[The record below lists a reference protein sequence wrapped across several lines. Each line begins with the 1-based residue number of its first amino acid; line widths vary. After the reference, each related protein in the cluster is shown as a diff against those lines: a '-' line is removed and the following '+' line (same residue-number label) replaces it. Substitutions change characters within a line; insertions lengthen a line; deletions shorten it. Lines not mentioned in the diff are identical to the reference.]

1 MELLEL
7 ENALKAYNKKMSEN
21 FSLDRTILKRFL
33 LSKSK
38 RHVRVEKL
46 KTIYQLSSPILLP
59 LLLFA
64 IMEIRGIDLNLTT
77 NFYIGLAL
85 FLPAFLYA
93 WALSIKHYM
102 LIRAIDFSVPVVHIK
117 KQIAELEKYTIR
129 MNRTRNMLMPLPI
142 VGMLLM
148 FVPRQVYLPQFSVML
163 LLVVIIFVGSV
174 YYRSASIRK
183 RYEEISE
190 NIRELEALEK

>member
-1 MELLEL
+1 
-7 ENALKAYNKKMSEN
+7 
-21 FSLDRTILKRFL
+21 
-33 LSKSK
+33 
-38 RHVRVEKL
+38 
-46 KTIYQLSSPILLP
+46 
-59 LLLFA
+59 
-64 IMEIRGIDLNLTT
+64 
-77 NFYIGLAL
+77 
-85 FLPAFLYA
+85 
-93 WALSIKHYM
+93 
-102 LIRAIDFSVPVVHIK
+102 
-117 KQIAELEKYTIR
+117 
-129 MNRTRNMLMPLPI
+129 MLMPLPI